1 MLSALPRRIIVR
13 SLAVLA
19 LASLGACDLDQPTDP
34 VKTQIVRVDVH
45 AETLRAD
52 GTSRSPVTAT
62 LAEDTPLGIEVTFFT
77 DMGLLTGGG
86 SAPAKE
92 LKVNA
97 GSREVTLT
105 LISSLQAGV
114 ATVTARTSGDFDS
127 DTVTFA
133 PAEPSFLEL
142 STDVSTA
149 RANGQDVVAA
159 TARLFRELGAGTV
172 SQGTRVQFE
181 VKRDGTIDQ
190 QLSGTELTDSSGTAT
205 RRLITRAPG
214 TYQIVAAAA
223 GKSDTATVVFTA
235 P

>member
-1 MLSALPRRIIVR
+1 MLTASRPPLVR
-13 SLAVLA
+13 YCVLLA
-19 LASLGACDLDQPTDP
+19 LAAASACDLDRPTDP
-34 VKTQIVRVDVH
+34 VKTQIIRVDVH

-62 LAEDTPLGIEVTFFT
+62 LADDTPLGIEVTFFT

-86 SAPAKE
+86 SVPAKE

-105 LISSLQAGV
+105 LISGLQAGV

-133 PAEPSFLEL
+133 SAEPSLLEL
-142 STDVSTA
+142 STDVSVA
-149 RANGQDVVAA
+149 RANGQDVVTA

-172 SQGTRVQFE
+172 TQGTRVQFE
-181 VKRDGTIDQ
+181 VKRDGTPDQ
-190 QLSGTELTDSSGTAT
+190 QLSGTELTDENGLAT
-205 RRLITRAPG
+205 RRLITRTPG
-214 TYQIVAAAA
+214 TYQIVAAAG